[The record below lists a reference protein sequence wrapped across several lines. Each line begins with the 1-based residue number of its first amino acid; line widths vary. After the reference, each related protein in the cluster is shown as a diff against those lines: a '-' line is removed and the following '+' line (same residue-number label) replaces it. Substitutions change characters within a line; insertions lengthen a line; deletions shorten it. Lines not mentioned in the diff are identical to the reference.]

1 MKWNGGFVVNKAKVY
16 CVASAV
22 AVCVASNPNM
32 DVLAKQVQPVKL
44 EEKAQQTITAEDF
57 IKQYLSTKEIVKDS
71 TNKDVEKS
79 AFLTKEAA
87 AAFKAD
93 CAFSMSSTVLA
104 PFSNTC
110 LASFKLVSYA
120 V

>member
-44 EEKAQQTITAEDF
+44 EEKAQQTITADDF
-57 IKQYLSTKEIVKDS
+57 IDPTIDDTFYKDKDYHTMYLGEIVK
-71 TNKDVEKS
+71 
-79 AFLTKEAA
+79 
-87 AAFKAD
+87 
-93 CAFSMSSTVLA
+93 VL
-104 PFSNTC
+104 
-110 LASFKLVSYA
+110 VRE
-120 V
+120 